1 VTIGARHHA
10 IAGYR
15 RDQAR
20 SRPRHVR
27 RLLAVAERGRYNRGM
42 RRSTRSGLVAFALLL
57 VLLGAYTAYWLIVV
71 EQIKSRV
78 TAWAQAGR
86 TENIDVS
93 WERIGVGGFPFAC
106 RVFLETAI
114 LRDRRLSPAP
124 ELRIPVLSGE
134 ARPWDFAS
142 WRFEAPE
149 GLSAALAAEGARPP
163 VKLAARN
170 VAGVIVTGSQA
181 NTILWLHLGDIVA
194 EADDAIAVSMADA
207 WVILPPKPP
216 QVHTE
221 PAIGVAFNLRQ
232 LKLASVTPILGDR
245 IDELGLALVVKGVL
259 PSGRLAQAISE
270 WRDAGGTIELDNLQ
284 VKWGDLSATAS
295 GTIALDRELQ
305 PIGGFS
311 GAIQGYDQILAAL
324 VQSGR
329 MRAAEAGLA
338 RLALAM
344 LAKAGPDGRPAITT
358 AFTIQNGQMFLGP
371 AKLGKAPRI
380 AWE

>member
-1 VTIGARHHA
+1 
-10 IAGYR
+10 
-15 RDQAR
+15 
-20 SRPRHVR
+20 
-27 RLLAVAERGRYNRGM
+27 M
-42 RRSTRSGLVAFALLL
+42 RRPTRFGLVAFALSL
-57 VLLGAYTAYWLIVV
+57 VLLGAYTAYWLLIV
-71 EQIKSRV
+71 EEIKSGV
-78 TAWAQAGR
+78 TAWAQAER
-86 TENIDVS
+86 AEKIDVS
-93 WERIGVGGFPFAC
+93 WERIGVGGFPLAY
-106 RVFLETAI
+106 RVSLKAAI

-124 ELRIPVLSGE
+124 ELRVPVLSGE
-134 ARPWDFAS
+134 ARPWNFSS
-142 WRFEAPE
+142 WRLDAPE
-149 GLSAALAAEGARPP
+149 GLSAALAAGGARPP

-170 VAGVIVTGSQA
+170 VAGVLTTGPQA
-181 NTILWLHLGDIVA
+181 NTILWLHLGNIDA
-194 EADDAIAVSMADA
+194 EAGETISVSTADS
-207 WVILPPKPP
+207 WVVLPAKPP
-216 QVHTE
+216 QGHAD

-232 LKLASVTPILGDR
+232 LRLASVTPILGDT
-245 IDELGLALVVKGVL
+245 IDELALALSVKGAV
-259 PSGRLAQAISE
+259 PSGQLVQAISE

-284 VKWGDLSATAS
+284 VKWGELSAAAS
-295 GTIALDRELQ
+295 GTIALDRDLQ

-344 LAKAGPDGRPAITT
+344 LAKAGPDGKPAITT

>member
-1 VTIGARHHA
+1 
-10 IAGYR
+10 
-15 RDQAR
+15 
-20 SRPRHVR
+20 
-27 RLLAVAERGRYNRGM
+27 M
-42 RRSTRSGLVAFALLL
+42 RRPTRFSLAAFALLL
-57 VLLGAYTAYWLIVV
+57 VLLGAYTAYWLIIV
-71 EQIKSRV
+71 EQIKSGV
-78 TAWAQAGR
+78 TAWAEAER
-86 TENIDVS
+86 TEKIDVS

-106 RVFLETAI
+106 QVSLKTAT
-114 LRDRRLSPAP
+114 LRDRRLNPAP
-124 ELRIPVLSGE
+124 ELRIPDLIAE
-134 ARPWDFAS
+134 ARPWDFYN
-142 WRFEAPE
+142 WRLDAPE
-149 GLSAALAAEGARPP
+149 GLSATLAAGGARPP

-170 VAGVIVTGSQA
+170 VSGVLATGPQA
-181 NTILWLHLGDIVA
+181 NTILWLRLGDIDA
-194 EADDAIAVSMADA
+194 EAGETIAVSMADA
-207 WVILPPKPP
+207 WVIVPAKPP

-221 PAIGVAFNLRQ
+221 PAIGVAVNLRQ
-232 LKLASVTPILGDR
+232 LKLASATPILGDT
-245 IDELGLALVVKGVL
+245 IDELAFALSVKGAV
-259 PSGRLAQAISE
+259 PGGRLVQAISE

-284 VKWGDLSATAS
+284 VKWGELGSTAS

-344 LAKAGPDGRPAITT
+344 LAKAGPDGKPAITT

>member
-1 VTIGARHHA
+1 VI
-10 IAGYR
+10 IATRGHRIADRQRYQGRNSR
-15 RDQAR
+15 RR
-20 SRPRHVR
+20 VG
-27 RLLAVAERGRYNRGM
+27 RLLAVAERGRYNPGM
-42 RRSTRSGLVAFALLL
+42 RRPTRFGLAACVLSL
-57 VLLGAYTAYWLIVV
+57 VLLGAYTAYWLIIV
-71 EQIKSRV
+71 EQIKSGV
-78 TAWAQAGR
+78 TAWAQAER
-86 TENIDVS
+86 TEKIDIS

-106 RVFLETAI
+106 RVSLKTAT

-134 ARPWDFAS
+134 ARPWDFAI
-142 WRFEAPE
+142 WRLAAPE

-163 VKLAARN
+163 VKLAARS
-170 VAGVIVTGSQA
+170 VAGVLATGPQA
-181 NTILWLHLGDIVA
+181 KTILWLHLGDIDA
-194 EADDAIAVSMADA
+194 EAGEAIAVSMADA

-216 QVHTE
+216 RVHTE
-221 PAIGVAFNLRQ
+221 PAIGVAVDLRQ
-232 LKLASVTPILGDR
+232 LKLAGVSPILGDT
-245 IDELGLALVVKGVL
+245 IDELALALSVKGAV
-259 PSGRLAQAISE
+259 PGGRLVQAISE

-284 VKWGDLSATAS
+284 LKWGELGSTAS

-305 PIGGFS
+305 PVGGFS
-311 GAIQGYDQILAAL
+311 GAIQGYDQILTAL

-344 LAKAGPDGRPAITT
+344 LAKAGPDGKPAITT
-358 AFTIQNGQMFLGP
+358 AFTIQNGQMYLGP

>member
-1 VTIGARHHA
+1 M
-10 IAGYR
+10 
-15 RDQAR
+15 
-20 SRPRHVR
+20 
-27 RLLAVAERGRYNRGM
+27 AVAEAGRYKPGM
-42 RRSTRSGLVAFALLL
+42 SCPTRFGIAAFALLV
-57 VLLGAYTAYWLIVV
+57 VLLGAYTTYWLIVV
-71 EQIKSRV
+71 EQIKSGV
-78 TAWAQAGR
+78 AAWAQAKR
-86 TENIDVS
+86 TEKVEVS
-93 WERIGVGGFPFAC
+93 WEEIDVGGFPFSC
-106 RVFLETAI
+106 RVSLKTVT

-134 ARPWDFAS
+134 ARPWNFAR
-142 WRFEAPE
+142 WRLEARE
-149 GLSAALAAEGARPP
+149 GFLAALAAEGGRPQ

-170 VAGVIVTGSQA
+170 AAGVLTTGPPA
-181 NTILWLHLGDIVA
+181 NTILWLRLEDVDA
-194 EADDAIAVSMADA
+194 EAGETIAVSAADA
-207 WVILPPKPP
+207 WLVLPAKPP

-221 PAIGVAFNLRQ
+221 PAIGIAFDLRQ
-232 LKLASVTPILGDR
+232 LKLANITPILGDT
-245 IDELGLALVVKGVL
+245 IDELAVALSVKGAVPGGKL
-259 PSGRLAQAISE
+259 VKAISE
-270 WRDAGGTIELDNLQ
+270 WRDAGGTIDLDNLQ
-284 VKWGDLSATAS
+284 VKWGEFSSTAS

-329 MRAAEAGLA
+329 MRAVEAGLA

-344 LAKAGPDGRPAITT
+344 LAKAGPDGKPAITT

>member
-1 VTIGARHHA
+1 
-10 IAGYR
+10 
-15 RDQAR
+15 
-20 SRPRHVR
+20 
-27 RLLAVAERGRYNRGM
+27 M
-42 RRSTRSGLVAFALLL
+42 RRPTRFGLAAFALLL
-57 VLLGAYTAYWLIVV
+57 VLLGAYTAYWLIIV
-71 EQIKSRV
+71 EHIKSGG
-78 TAWAQAGR
+78 TACAQAER
-86 TENIDVS
+86 TEKIDVS

-106 RVFLETAI
+106 RVSLKTMT
-114 LRDRRLSPAP
+114 LRDHRLSPAP

-134 ARPWDFAS
+134 ARPWDFAI
-142 WRFEAPE
+142 WRLAAPE

-163 VKLAARN
+163 VKLAAQN
-170 VAGVIVTGSQA
+170 VAGVLATGPQA
-181 NTILWLHLGDIVA
+181 KTILWLHLGDIDA
-194 EADDAIAVSMADA
+194 EAGETLAVSSADA
-207 WVILPPKPP
+207 WVILPAKQP
-216 QVHTE
+216 QMHTE
-221 PAIGVAFNLRQ
+221 PAIDVAVNLRR
-232 LKLASVTPILGDR
+232 LKLASATPILGDT
-245 IDELGLALVVKGVL
+245 IDELALALSVKGPV
-259 PSGRLAQAISE
+259 PGGRLVQAISQ

-284 VKWGDLSATAS
+284 LKWGDLGSTAS

-344 LAKAGPDGRPAITT
+344 LAKAGPDGKPAITT